1 MKFVFDIYFSS
12 VNMKITAYCHVC
24 CFEKVLFIC
33 YCKFKNG
40 KHILTDKEVLSIF
53 LNVKKVNILKCLL
66 LR

>member
-1 MKFVFDIYFSS
+1 
-12 VNMKITAYCHVC
+12 MKITAYCHVC

-53 LNVKKVNILKCLL
+53 LNVKKVNILKCLF